1 MKALVLS
8 GGAGTRSRPSTHAS
22 TGQLVSVA
30 DQAVP
35 SHGPRSRVD
44 AGITPAAVIV
54 GGTAAF
60 TPVRGVRPLRLTPGE
75 RPLRP
80 VHAVPTARDRP
91 THVPDPPSCAV
102 AELCPDETPERPG
115 SDLARRRP
123 PLLRCLPPHLH
134 RGARRPRRTDVFMSR
149 PAAAPARADEPGTAP
164 GTAPRTRRAALRL
177 SALCTPFP
185 SGSRSSAR
193 SPVMGSSQQVCST
206 EPVPSRAAG
215 TAPCGACSGT
225 SVDPCRV
232 DPTSSGASHGPAP
245 RAAHSA
251 LGHDRRTEVAPG
263 SHRDR
268 RSALHEAL
276 PHIRK
281 EISQ

>member
-22 TGQLVSVA
+22 TGQLVPVA

-35 SHGPRSRVD
+35 SHGPRSRAD
-44 AGITPAAVIV
+44 AGITPAAMIV
-54 GGTAAF
+54 GGTAVF
-60 TPVRGVRPLRLTPGE
+60 TLVRGVRPLRLTPGE

-91 THVPDPPSCAV
+91 THVPDPPSRAV
-102 AELCPDETPERPG
+102 AELGPDETPERPG

-134 RGARRPRRTDVFMSR
+134 RGARRPRRTDMSTSR
-149 PAAAPARADEPGTAP
+149 PGAAPARADEPGTAP